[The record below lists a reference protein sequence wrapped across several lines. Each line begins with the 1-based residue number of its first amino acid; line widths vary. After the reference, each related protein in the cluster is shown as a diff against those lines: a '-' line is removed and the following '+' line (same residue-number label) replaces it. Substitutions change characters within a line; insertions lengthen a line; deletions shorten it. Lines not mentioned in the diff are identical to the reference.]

1 MNIGIYGH
9 SIARWGRK
17 QPYSFITLLQDHFD
31 AKIVNSGCTHCS
43 EERILF
49 ELKKS
54 KNLDLAMIFHSR
66 VDCMFV
72 PGWDRDVDTLDKDV
86 VATKIPKATVKEWFV
101 ALCDEEWQ
109 DTEEFR
115 MAETYLDRIPNMAAL
130 NVIREGLNENM
141 FNSLNLWLGHGSEF
155 VLELLKH
162 QPKGNFYAELFETF
176 ELNKKYMY
184 HPDLQMNRFM
194 GALTQIDQYLNYKKI
209 PVVHCIGNLKHYP
222 PWFKFTSG
230 VVESDLWRLQY
241 DKQYSTGGE
250 SDNSVNPEGNK
261 IIFSSLLK
269 LIEEAQSK

>member
-1 MNIGIYGH
+1 M
-9 SIARWGRK
+9 
-17 QPYSFITLLQDHFD
+17 LQDHFN

-54 KNLDLAMIFHSR
+54 KNLDLAIIFHSR

-72 PGWDRDVDTLDKDV
+72 PGWDRDIDTFDKDA
-86 VATKIPKATVKEWFV
+86 VATKIPNATVKEWFQDRAV
-101 ALCDEEWQ
+101 TWHDTQEYEEALKYFDKV
-109 DTEEFR
+109 
-115 MAETYLDRIPNMAAL
+115 PNMASL
-130 NVIREGLNENM
+130 NVIKEGLNENF
-141 FNSLNLWLGHGSEF
+141 FNSLNLWLGQGSEF
-155 VLELLKH
+155 VLELLRH

-184 HPDLQMNRFM
+184 HPDLQMNRFT

-209 PVVHCIGNLKHYP
+209 PVVHCMSNLKHYP

-230 VVESDLWRLQY
+230 VVESDIWKLQY
-241 DKQYSTGGE
+241 DRQYSVGSE
-250 SDNSVNPEGNK
+250 SDNSVNTEGNK
-261 IIFSSLLK
+261 IIFSSLLN

>member
-17 QPYSFITLLQDHFD
+17 QPYSFITMLQDHFN

-54 KNLDLAMIFHSR
+54 KNLDLAIIFHSR

-72 PGWDRDVDTLDKDV
+72 PGWDRDIDTFDKDA
-86 VATKIPKATVKEWFV
+86 VATKIPNATVKEWFQDRAV
-101 ALCDEEWQ
+101 TWHDTQEYEEALKYFDKV
-109 DTEEFR
+109 
-115 MAETYLDRIPNMAAL
+115 PNMASL
-130 NVIREGLNENM
+130 NVIKEGLNENF

-155 VLELLKH
+155 VIELLKTR
-162 QPKGNFYAELFETF
+162 PKGEFYAELFETF
-176 ELNKKYMY
+176 ELYKRYMY
-184 HPDLQMNRFM
+184 HPDLQMNRFI
-194 GALTQIDQYLNYKKI
+194 GALTQVDQYLNYKKI

-230 VVESDLWRLQY
+230 VVESKLWKIQY
-241 DKQYSTGGE
+241 NKQYSIGSE

-261 IIFSSLLK
+261 LIFASLLN